1 MDTEVIKADH
11 PCAILH
17 AADILQHGGL
27 VAFPTDT
34 VYGMA
39 ALPYKTEYVEG
50 LYSAKGRNSARAIA
64 ILIGDYKDLKS
75 VVEQF
80 DDRTQ
85 CIAHQFWPGPL
96 TLVVPKLKSLPNA
109 LSQDGTIG
117 VRMPDHPTAL
127 ALLRKIGPLAVTSA
141 NVSGEDNTNTADE
154 VYKQLNGRVHLIID
168 GGKTSGGVPSTVL
181 DCISNCLKVLRQGPI
196 SLETIEAVLN

>member
-50 LYSAKGRNSARAIA
+50 LYSAKGRNSAHAIA
-64 ILIGDYKDLKS
+64 ILNGD
-75 VVEQF
+75 
-80 DDRTQ
+80 
-85 CIAHQFWPGPL
+85 
-96 TLVVPKLKSLPNA
+96 
-109 LSQDGTIG
+109 
-117 VRMPDHPTAL
+117 
-127 ALLRKIGPLAVTSA
+127 
-141 NVSGEDNTNTADE
+141 
-154 VYKQLNGRVHLIID
+154 
-168 GGKTSGGVPSTVL
+168 
-181 DCISNCLKVLRQGPI
+181 
-196 SLETIEAVLN
+196 